1 MSDLYDYNFEVWQLV
16 WKLTQ
21 SKEKYRIALQEE
33 RVAHE
38 KSKEELQYV
47 KNLICRM
54 DRKKST
60 LSRSRQFFNKLA
72 FWKN

>member
-38 KSKEELQYV
+38 KA
-47 KNLICRM
+47 
-54 DRKKST
+54 RKSY
-60 LSRSRQFFNKLA
+60 SM
-72 FWKN
+72 